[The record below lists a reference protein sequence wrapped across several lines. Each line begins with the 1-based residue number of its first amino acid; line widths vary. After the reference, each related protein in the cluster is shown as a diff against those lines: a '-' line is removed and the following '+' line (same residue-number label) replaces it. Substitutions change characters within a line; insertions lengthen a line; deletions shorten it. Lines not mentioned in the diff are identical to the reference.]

1 MLYSMILTSSDLAM
15 FSMAHVVD
23 TEAGPTPPNLTLDD
37 FQPQLSRLKEEGLTN
52 KQLLDWLL
60 DEKGIHC
67 TLRTL
72 QRRLQQWGIRS
83 NAVAQI
89 PITDELAERVNYLFH
104 HSLLSD
110 SQIAIK
116 IAEEDGL
123 QSSAN
128 QVQEIRLLFGWHRR
142 NLTPTQ
148 STAQQQLTQQCV
160 SQLIAGEGRSF
171 GRRWAMTYLRRRGCR
186 TRQLDVA
193 DALKLFDPEGVAR
206 RAPGIRK
213 RRLENYI
220 TTGPDHLWCLDGHDK
235 LAQYG
240 IEIYAAV
247 DAYSRKIIWFYCG
260 SSNRTQLSVLN
271 QYLRAVKTRGICPSF
286 IRTDKGTE
294 TILLA
299 DAHFSL
305 YIEAALLENWPDEEY
320 ATIRINDCYVYGPS
334 TRNVRVE
341 GLWRQQRYT
350 TTGSWVSY
358 FKLLSLRGL
367 FEQTV
372 VDKVVLLFVFMPIIR
387 SELHTFVDTHNAHPI
402 RAQPKRA
409 HHVAGIPDELYSDAS
424 RQCGFCPNPEVL
436 ADWESQVAHYGE

>member
-1 MLYSMILTSSDLAM
+1 MILTSSDLTM
-15 FSMAHVVD
+15 SSMTHVVD
-23 TEAGPTPPNLTLDD
+23 TEATPTPQILTIDH

-52 KQLLDWLL
+52 LQLLDWLL
-60 DEKGIHC
+60 EEGGIQC

-72 QRRLQQWGIRS
+72 ERRLQEWGIRR
-83 NAVAQI
+83 AGVTQV

-123 QSSAN
+123 QTSAN
-128 QVQEIRLLFGWHRR
+128 QVQEIRLLFGWHRQ
-142 NLTPTQ
+142 NVTPTQ
-148 STAQQQLTQQCV
+148 STAQQQVTQQCV
-160 SQLIAGEGRSF
+160 GELVAGEGRSF
-171 GRRWAMTYLRRRGCR
+171 GRRWAITYLRRRGHR
-186 TRQLDVA
+186 ARQLDVA
-193 DALKLFDPEGVAR
+193 DALRLFDPEGVTR
-206 RAPGIRK
+206 RVPGLRK
-213 RRLENYI
+213 KRLENYI
-220 TTGPDHLWCLDGHDK
+220 TAGPDHLWCLDGHDK

-271 QYLRAVKTRGICPSF
+271 QYLRAVKARGVYPSF

-299 DAHFSL
+299 DAHFSF

-320 ATIRINDCYVYGPS
+320 AAVRINDCYIYGPS
-334 TRNVRVE
+334 TRNIRVE

-350 TTGSWVSY
+350 ATGSWISY

-372 VDKVVLLFVFMPIIR
+372 VDKVVLLFIFMPIIR
-387 SELHTFVDTHNAHPI
+387 SELQTFVDTHNAHPI

-409 HHVAGIPDELYSDAS
+409 HHVAGVPDELYSDLS
-424 RQCGFCPNPEVL
+424 RQCGFSPNPEVL
-436 ADWESQVAHYGE
+436 ADWESQVAHYGESS